1 MRKITAGLAPL
12 CTTVA
17 VGVLLAACQPAAPG
31 ASAAGGGGVAPTP
44 VSFPSGAAA
53 ATTFTD
59 PTEGA
64 FSLSVPQ
71 GWTVKGGVQRVSAA
85 VAQPWV
91 TATSPDGATV
101 IALGDP
107 SVPPFVLPSQMHG
120 AGQQVQTASGVM
132 GLVEP
137 YENGVQFAQDYA
149 SRSFANTCQLQPMGN
164 QAEPGLA
171 QMMQAAGLQL
181 AAQVGITPQPAQID
195 GGSATFGCQVGG
207 VADVVGVMDV
217 TTLLQSA
224 GGGSWSVPL
233 LVAYRTPAASQAQ
246 TDQLARA
253 MRGSMTT
260 NPQWQ
265 AKMIA
270 AARQGLNGIQQNG
283 AAAQAALGQQEIGE
297 QTMLNQ
303 HEAGLN
309 GAIDANHDAFATE
322 QQQQQADHDA
332 GIAQQT
338 QAQQTGQDAEMRD
351 IQNQQCVQWYD
362 AAHTRCAVTAPN

>member
-1 MRKITAGLAPL
+1 
-12 CTTVA
+12 
-17 VGVLLAACQPAAPG
+17 
-31 ASAAGGGGVAPTP
+31 

-53 ATTFTD
+53 ATTYTD

-71 GWTVKGGVQRVSAA
+71 GWTVKGGVQRASPTI
-85 VAQPWV
+85 AQTWV

-101 IALGDP
+101 IAIGDP
-107 SVPPFVLPSQMHG
+107 SVPPFIVPSQMHA
-120 AGQQVQTASGVM
+120 AGQQAPTASGVM

-149 SRSFANTCQLQPMGN
+149 SRSFANTCQLQPMGS

-171 QMMQAAGLQL
+171 QMMQAQGAQL
-181 AAQVGITPQPAQID
+181 AAQVGITPQPAQLD

-217 TTLLQSA
+217 TTLLPSV
-224 GGGSWSVPL
+224 GGGGWNVSL

-253 MRGSMTT
+253 MRASMTT

-265 AKMIA
+265 AKMVA
-270 AARQGLNGIQQNG
+270 AERQGLNGIQQNG
-283 AAAQAALGQQEIGE
+283 AAAQAALTQQEIGE
-297 QTMLNQ
+297 QQALNQ

-309 GAIDANHDAFATE
+309 GALDANHNAFANQ

-332 GIAQQT
+332 GVAQQA
-338 QAQQTGQDAEMRD
+338 QAQQTGQDAEMRY
-351 IQNQQCVQWYD
+351 IQNQQCVRWYD
-362 AAHTRCAVTAPN
+362 AAHTQCAVTAPN